1 MAAATQVLL
10 LCLLH
15 QKQEGLKSARK
26 QNIRVAATAGV
37 QNTSATR
44 VHHLPPL
51 PDVDLKVTA
60 SKVGTWRGC
69 LGSSRRLLDLQE
81 VGALKGPQGK

>member
-10 LCLLH
+10 LCLLY
-15 QKQEGLKSARK
+15 QKQEGL
-26 QNIRVAATAGV
+26 GV
-37 QNTSATR
+37 PENKILEWQQQQVSRTHQFTR
-44 VHHLPPL
+44 AHHPPPL
-51 PDVDLKVTA
+51 PDVGLRVTA
-60 SKVGTWRGC
+60 SKVGTLRGC